1 MAVYYFAYG
10 SNLAPNVMARLC
22 PEHRFLGVARLNG
35 YRIAFTRR
43 SVRTG
48 TGVADIVAEPGS
60 TVWGVL
66 YEISDEDVA
75 ILDRKEG
82 HGWAYMREL
91 FTVRLES
98 GAEQQAVAYTVRNKE
113 SSPVRPSRAYLSGL
127 VNAAHERELP
137 ASYIRHLEPW
147 QLLPGRNRTGRK
159 N

>member
-1 MAVYYFAYG
+1 MAICYFAYG
-10 SNLAPNVMARLC
+10 SNMAPNVMARLC
-22 PEHRFLGVARLNG
+22 PEHRFLGIARLDD

-66 YEISDEDVA
+66 YEIREGDVA

-82 HGWAYMREL
+82 HGWAYVREP

-98 GAEQQAVAYTVRNKE
+98 GGEQQAVAYTVRNKE
-113 SSPVRPSRAYLSGL
+113 SSPVRPSRAYLSDV
-127 VNAAHERELP
+127 VNAARERALP
-137 ASYIRHLEPW
+137 PSYIRHLEAMATAARP
-147 QLLPGRNRTGRK
+147 
-159 N
+159 